1 MLRDYQSC
9 KNLLIIVFPFSKEKY
24 KHKKATRRPLFYEE
38 RRIYLSFW
46 VLPC

>member
-1 MLRDYQSC
+1 MTE
-9 KNLLIIVFPFSKEKY
+9 KKY
-24 KHKKATRRPLFYEE
+24 KHKKSDPKAALYEK